1 MGILLALILILFA
14 AFSRLIPHAP
24 NFTPLISIALF
35 AGAYLKKG
43 YAFLVPVAALFL
55 SDVVIG
61 FYGLET
67 MAFVYGTLILI
78 VAMGLLLE
86 KKVSAGK
93 LLGLSLAGAVVFFVT
108 TNFAVWLVPGS
119 IYPKTM
125 AGLAQCYIMA
135 IPFFGN
141 TLLSTLVYSAAM
153 FGVYEAAEKFVFK
166 PKPVQE

>member
-1 MGILLALILILFA
+1 MA

-24 NFTPLISIALF
+24 NFTPVISIALF

-43 YAFLVPVAALFL
+43 YAFLVPVAALLL

-125 AGLAQCYIMA
+125 AGLAQCYVMA